1 MRRSTNDSSLIVSV
15 NPESPISEVYR
26 LLRTN
31 IQYASTD
38 QELKT
43 IMVTS
48 SQAGEGKTTTI
59 SNLAITYAQEG
70 KNVLLI
76 DMDMRKPSL
85 HRIFSQQNRQ
95 GLSTVLTGQASIQD
109 VIKETMVSQLSLLP
123 SGPIL
128 GNPSDLIDSTAMREL
143 LEEMIQK
150 YDIILMDTPPVLAVT
165 DSVIASTLCDGLIM
179 VVAAGKVKKDHLKK
193 AKEQLDHVNARI
205 LGLVINRMNRDDQPD
220 FYMNYYGMK
229 G

>member
-1 MRRSTNDSSLIVSV
+1 MHRSINDSGLIVSV
-15 NPESPISEVYR
+15 NPESPLSEVYR

-31 IQYASTD
+31 INYSSND
-38 QELKT
+38 QILKK

-85 HRIFSQQNRQ
+85 HHIFSKSNRQ
-95 GLSTVLTGQASIQD
+95 GLSTVLAGTTNVED
-109 VIKETMVSQLSLLP
+109 VIQETMVSQLSLLP
-123 SGPIL
+123 SGPVPS
-128 GNPSDLIDSTAMREL
+128 NPSDLIDSTVMREM
-143 LEEMIQK
+143 LEQLEQE
-150 YDIILMDTPPVLAVT
+150 YDVILIDTPPILAVT
-165 DSVIASTLCDGLIM
+165 DSVIISTLCDSVIM
-179 VVAAGKVKKDHLKK
+179 VVAAGKVKKEHLKK
-193 AKEQLDHVNARI
+193 AKEQLDHVNARM
-205 LGLVINRMNRDDQPD
+205 LGIVVNRIDRDDQPG
-220 FYMNYYGMK
+220 FYMNHYGMK

>member
-1 MRRSTNDSSLIVSV
+1 MRRSINDSSLIVSM

-31 IQYASTD
+31 IHFSSID
-38 QELKT
+38 QALKT

-85 HRIFSQQNRQ
+85 HRIFSQSNRQ
-95 GLSTVLTGQASIQD
+95 GLSTVLTGDTSVQDAIQ
-109 VIKETMVSQLSLLP
+109 ETMVSHLSLLP
-123 SGPIL
+123 SGPIP
-128 GNPSDLIDSTAMREL
+128 GNPSDLIDSTAMREM
-143 LEEMIQK
+143 LEQLQQE
-150 YDIILMDTPPVLAVT
+150 YDVILMDSPPVLSVT
-165 DSVIASTLCDGLIM
+165 DSVIASTLCDGVIM
-179 VVAAGKVKKDHLKK
+179 VVAAGKVKKVHLKK
-193 AKEQLDHVNARI
+193 AKGQLDHVNARL
-205 LGLVINRMNRDDQPD
+205 LGIVLNRMNRDNQSN

>member
-1 MRRSTNDSSLIVSV
+1 MRRSINESGLIVSV

-31 IQYASTD
+31 INYSFND
-38 QELKT
+38 QVLKT

-48 SQAGEGKTTTI
+48 SQAGEGKSTTI

-76 DMDMRKPSL
+76 DMDMRKPTL
-85 HRIFSQQNRQ
+85 HRIFSQSNHL
-95 GLSTVLTGQASIQD
+95 GLSTVLIGQTSVQEA
-109 VIKETMVSQLSLLP
+109 IKETMVSHLSLLT
-123 SGPIL
+123 SGPVPSS
-128 GNPSDLIDSTAMREL
+128 PSDIIDSTAMREM
-143 LEEMIQK
+143 LEQLEQQ
-150 YDIILMDTPPVLAVT
+150 YDVILIDTPPILAVT
-165 DSVIASTLCDGLIM
+165 DSVIASTLCDGVIM
-179 VVAAGKVKKDHLKK
+179 VVAAGKVKREHLKK
-193 AKEQLDHVNARI
+193 AKGQLDHVNAQI
-205 LGLVINRMNRDDQPD
+205 LGIVLNRINRDKEPD

>member
-1 MRRSTNDSSLIVSV
+1 MRRSTNDRSLVVSV
-15 NPESPISEVYR
+15 NPQSPLSEAYR

-31 IQYASTD
+31 IQYSSTD
-38 QELKT
+38 QVLKT

-85 HRIFSQQNRQ
+85 HRIFSQSNRQ
-95 GLSTVLTGQASIQD
+95 GLSTLLTGNTSVED
-109 VIKETMVSQLSLLP
+109 TIKETMVSHLSLLP
-123 SGPIL
+123 SGPL
-128 GNPSDLIDSTAMREL
+128 SSNPSDLIDSTAMQEL
-143 LEEMIQK
+143 LELLEQQ
-150 YDIILMDTPPVLAVT
+150 YDVILVDTPPVLAVT
-165 DSVIASTLCDGLIM
+165 DSVIASTLCDGVIM
-179 VVAAGKVKKDHLKK
+179 VVAAGKVKKAHLKR
-193 AKEQLDHVNARI
+193 AKGQLDHVNAVI
-205 LGLVINRMNRDDQPD
+205 LGIVLNRINRDDQPD